1 MESPWKKFLDTVML
15 NDLKNVADLY
25 RNMRV
30 SLQKE
35 GIRQSQLEKGV
46 NIPHNIYMEREF
58 TIYALKQMK
67 AKLRKYGLIDGGGF
81 EFDDYISEIFSKIDE
96 ETPLENGR

>member
-67 AKLRKYGLIDGGGF
+67 AKLRK
-81 EFDDYISEIFSKIDE
+81 
-96 ETPLENGR
+96 

>member
-30 SLQKE
+30 SLQKA

-67 AKLRKYGLIDGGGF
+67 AKLRKYGLIEGGGF

>member
-15 NDLKNVADLY
+15 NDLKNVTDLY

-67 AKLRKYGLIDGGGF
+67 AKLRKYGLIEGGGF

>member
-46 NIPHNIYMEREF
+46 DIPHNIYMEREF

-67 AKLRKYGLIDGGGF
+67 AKLRKYGLIEGGGF

>member
-67 AKLRKYGLIDGGGF
+67 AKLRKYGLIEGGGF

>member
-15 NDLKNVADLY
+15 NDLKNVVDLY

-30 SLQKE
+30 SLQKA

-67 AKLRKYGLIDGGGF
+67 AKLRKYGLIEGGGF

>member
-46 NIPHNIYMEREF
+46 NIPHNIYMEREL

-67 AKLRKYGLIDGGGF
+67 AKLRKYGLIEGGGF

>member
-30 SLQKE
+30 SLQKA

-46 NIPHNIYMEREF
+46 NIPHNIYMEREL

-67 AKLRKYGLIDGGGF
+67 AKLRKYGLIEGGGF

>member
-15 NDLKNVADLY
+15 NDLKNVVDLY

-35 GIRQSQLEKGV
+35 GIRQSHLEKGV

-67 AKLRKYGLIDGGGF
+67 AKLRKYGLIEGGGF

>member
-15 NDLKNVADLY
+15 NDLKNVVDLY

-46 NIPHNIYMEREF
+46 NIPHNIYMERELI
-58 TIYALKQMK
+58 IYALKQMK
-67 AKLRKYGLIDGGGF
+67 SKLRKYGLIEGGGF

>member
-58 TIYALKQMK
+58 TLYALKQMT
-67 AKLRKYGLIDGGGF
+67 AKLRKYGLIEGGGF

>member
-1 MESPWKKFLDTVML
+1 ML
-15 NDLKNVADLY
+15 NDLKNVVDLY

-30 SLQKE
+30 SLQKA